1 MQATANA
8 RGKEYAEY
16 VKMILNSLESL
27 IKKVKSDLENT
38 SVDKQDHLKKFLE
51 DLNVGA
57 KDLRKKEKHSR
68 PLIE

>member
-1 MQATANA
+1 
-8 RGKEYAEY
+8 
-16 VKMILNSLESL
+16 MILNSLESL